1 MSALL
6 TLALNEQGELVH
18 VDSVPKGSACKCV
31 CPHCKKPLDA
41 KNGGEIR
48 EHHFAHSHGCECEG
62 AVETALHLL
71 AKEIMME
78 EKAIMLPL
86 STKANRPC
94 GLVHF
99 VEVREERGYDKSC
112 YRPDIEAVLESG
124 EVVEIEFFVSHKVS
138 SHKLKSIKEN
148 QLNSIEVD
156 LNYVTLDKEEMKD
169 FLMNRES
176 HRTWLADLEER
187 KKTDK
192 GSGYS
197 YKRNSWHF
205 KTSEYVKELFD
216 KKELSIHFNSND
228 HNLSANG
235 YDVCEILNGRS
246 HNMICRGIHADLLLY
261 RSQKTDDGR
270 IAICIRGRRR
280 NDLFEYPKN
289 IRVIDIIIREENDL
303 NKLQNN
309 GPLREDYN
317 KIFFSGFIPVQK
329 YINGNYYYN

>member
-41 KNGGEIR
+41 KNGGKQR
-48 EHHFAHSHGCECEG
+48 EHHFAHSHGYQCEG
-62 AVETALHLL
+62 AFETALHLL
-71 AKEIMME
+71 AKEIMMQ
-78 EKAIMLPL
+78 EKAIMLPI
-86 STKANRPC
+86 STKGNRPY
-94 GLVHF
+94 GLVRF
-99 VEVREERGYDKSC
+99 VEVHEEQGYDKSS

-124 EVVEIEFFVSHKVS
+124 EVVEIEFFVSHRVKS
-138 SHKLKSIKEN
+138 QKLKSIKEN

-156 LNYVTLDKEEMKD
+156 LNYVTLDREEMKD
-169 FLMNRES
+169 FLMNSDS
-176 HRTWLADLEER
+176 HRIWLADLEES
-187 KKTDK
+187 KKTNK
-192 GSGYS
+192 ESGYS
-197 YKRNSWHF
+197 YKRNCWHF
-205 KTSEYVKELFD
+205 KTSEYLKDLFD

-235 YDVCEILNGRS
+235 YDVCEILNGRT

-261 RSQKTDDGR
+261 RSQKKDDGR

-289 IRVIDIIIREENDL
+289 IRVIDIIIREEGDL
-303 NKLQNN
+303 NSLKNK
-309 GPLREDYN
+309 GIIREDN
-317 KIFFSGFIPVQK
+317 KIFFNGFILNPK
-329 YINGNYYYN
+329 YINEYYYYN